1 MSSPTSV
8 FKCEY
13 FHLFIRKTHGAE
25 NRILGTIRSLMV
37 VSCMY
42 TTQHLRGHVILID
55 STSPNKCCVPPT
67 WTRINCRRKINA
79 ENNSVWGAEWL
90 RLSRS
95 RCNYYARKNK
105 LSTNNS
111 RSMTDLSWS
120 FWHILPRQEMM
131 ELTNWKKQQVCVPN
145 FPENSSKYSTSELW
159 NCRYIIVLFRLLPHP
174 MSVPFPSF
182 SSSKGNLDEAI
193 NRKFWPH
200 IHLSVSLNRDS
211 WFRLCSNSTV
221 LASEWLA
228 LRVMPG

>member
-79 ENNSVWGAEWL
+79 ENNSVCGAQNGCGCLGPAVITMREKINWARTTVAAWRTCL
-90 RLSRS
+90 EVFDTFYRARRWWNWRTERSNKFVCRISRKIHQNTQPA
-95 RCNYYARKNK
+95 NYEIAD
-105 LSTNNS
+105 T
-111 RSMTDLSWS
+111 
-120 FWHILPRQEMM
+120 
-131 ELTNWKKQQVCVPN
+131 
-145 FPENSSKYSTSELW
+145 
-159 NCRYIIVLFRLLPHP
+159 
-174 MSVPFPSF
+174 
-182 SSSKGNLDEAI
+182 
-193 NRKFWPH
+193 
-200 IHLSVSLNRDS
+200 
-211 WFRLCSNSTV
+211 
-221 LASEWLA
+221 
-228 LRVMPG
+228 